1 MEVCPPFDVGG
12 ITSLAAAE
20 IGAELLYQYAR
31 SRTTTTTRSLEVPPM
46 STSVTKPPVVDL
58 SAREQQLRALREEL
72 PPVPRQDLAAYLAT
86 AVERAQQLPDELAAE
101 LDDFRDRGNQE
112 GYLLLTGLP
121 QDVEL
126 PTTPTSTPAPLD
138 RRLIAGE
145 AWLALVGGRLGLATG
160 YQELRNGTVY
170 HDVYPSPGAHHL
182 SSETS
187 ETLLEFHTE
196 MAYHRLQPRFVMLAC
211 SRADHEGKAATLVAS
226 IRNALPL
233 MSQEAV
239 DVLYG
244 SPMPC
249 DLDIAFRGGQD
260 PSPQAQV
267 TVLYGDRDDP
277 FLGYDRELLVPQDEV
292 HARALQELSDALDQ
306 VTRAVQLNP
315 GQLLV
320 VDNYRTTHAR
330 TPFTPRWDGADR
342 WLHRMYIRTR
352 DLVPAEARAG
362 DVVSFVPR

>member
-1 MEVCPPFDVGG
+1 MNTF
-12 ITSLAAAE
+12 AAGRPIIDLTE
-20 IGAELLYQYAR
+20 EESVLNRLRSELSPVPRENLLGY
-31 SRTTTTTRSLEVPPM
+31 LE
-46 STSVTKPPVVDL
+46 T
-58 SAREQQLRALREEL
+58 AIERAEEL
-72 PPVPRQDLAAYLAT
+72 PADLAF
-86 AVERAQQLPDELAAE
+86 V
-101 LDDFRDRGNQE
+101 LDNFRENGNQE

-121 QDVEL
+121 QDDTL
-126 PTTPTSTPAPLD
+126 PATPTSTPAPVD
-138 RRLIAGE
+138 RPLIAGE

-160 YQELRNGTVY
+160 YQELREGTVY
-170 HDVYPSPGAHHL
+170 HDVYPSPGAHYL

-226 IRNALPL
+226 VRNAIPR
-233 MSQEAV
+233 MSQEAI
-239 DVLYG
+239 DVLFD

-249 DLDIAFRGGQD
+249 NLDVAFRGGAD

-267 TVLYGDRDDP
+267 AVLYGDKADP
-277 FLGYDRELLVPQDEV
+277 FLGYDRELLAPTDETHV
-292 HARALQELSDALDQ
+292 RALQELSDALDA
-306 VTRAVQLNP
+306 VTKEVPLRP
-315 GQLLV
+315 GQLCV

-352 DLVPAEARAG
+352 DLVPAEARSG
-362 DVVSFVPR
+362 DVVAFIPR